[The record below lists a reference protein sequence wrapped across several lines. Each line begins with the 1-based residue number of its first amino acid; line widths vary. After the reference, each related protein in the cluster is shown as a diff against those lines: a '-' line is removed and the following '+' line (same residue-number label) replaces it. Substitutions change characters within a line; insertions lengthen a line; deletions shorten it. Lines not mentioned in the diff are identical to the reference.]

1 MRGEK
6 MKRIGTYLLTVLI
19 ITIFIPTVIVK
30 TVNFA
35 PKLNSVEGKG
45 FEDKKNTCYS
55 KRK

>member
-1 MRGEK
+1 